1 MKVPLS
7 WLKEFVN
14 LEGLTAEEI
23 AKKLTL
29 AGSEISSIETTGGDI
44 PGVIIGK
51 VLSVH
56 KHPDAD
62 KLKIC
67 QVDVGDEKLSIV
79 CGAPNVKEGIYVP
92 VAMIGAKL
100 PNGLTIKKA
109 SIRSFESSGMLCSR
123 TELGYEELEGIYGI
137 WILDEDIVKAGLN
150 AEETI
155 GKPISL
161 IVGSVDYVF
170 NVEITANR
178 GDLVS
183 IIGFAR
189 ECSLVLEKRI
199 NVPQINAYDS
209 AGGNIDIVIDNPNGC
224 YKYTGRLI
232 KNITVAPS
240 PDWMQKRLKMC
251 GINPINNIVDVTNY
265 VMLEYG
271 QPLHAYDF
279 DKVKDGKI
287 IVRDAKN
294 GEKITLLDGR
304 EIELNEDVLVI
315 ADGEKPIGVAG
326 VMGGDD
332 TKIEENTKNILIES
346 AYFNHITVKKSSL
359 AINTK
364 TDASYR
370 FERDIDHTATLSAL
384 NRAVDLI
391 ATFDNECKISS
402 RAKEVNT
409 KQFETNK
416 IIFDCGLVQRYLGLN
431 MNRIEI
437 SSIFKRYD
445 FNTSALG
452 ENNLK
457 VEVPFYRHDLSI
469 AEDLVEE
476 IARVY
481 GYNNL
486 SSNIPHIKCNPIN
499 TDYEELSLIKHKMAS
514 YGLYETKQYSI
525 GNGEIFKLLGIEEEK
540 LIKVANPLTSEMDV
554 LRPTTLVSLLNNVA
568 YNQNHRHK
576 NGALFEVGN
585 IFYKDIKNGQDK
597 ENQFDKSDNF
607 DKFIEEKH
615 LSAVMFGL
623 YQEKLWNKDA
633 RNYDFFDMSGVLE
646 ELLIKDLKCSDYN
659 LIAKENQWFVPTI
672 SAEIAVYG
680 EKIGIIGKLHPK
692 ILEIFD
698 INTDVYFLDIDIRKT
713 LKLIKQR
720 GKKLQLKDIGKYPA
734 VFRDLALVC
743 DNNINFSKVV
753 KSINKFSDI
762 IQNVEV
768 VDRYVG
774 EQVAEGKQSIA
785 ISITYCDIN
794 KTLKEEDINS
804 VESALLEMLKN
815 RFSITLRT

>member
-14 LEGLTAEEI
+14 LDDFTAEEI
-23 AKKLTL
+23 AKELTL
-29 AGSEISSIETTGGDI
+29 AGSEISSIEKVGGDI
-44 PGVIIGK
+44 NGVIIGK
-51 VLSVH
+51 VLSVG

-62 KLKIC
+62 KLSVC
-67 QVDVGDEKLSIV
+67 EVDIGDETLSIV
-79 CGAPNVKEGIYVP
+79 CGAPNVREGIFVP
-92 VAMIGAKL
+92 VALIGAKL

-109 SIRSFESSGMLCSR
+109 SIRNVESNGMLCSR
-123 TELGYEELEGIYGI
+123 TELGYDEIEGIYGI
-137 WILDEDIVKAGLN
+137 WILDEEINKAGLN
-150 AEETI
+150 TEEII

-161 IVGSVDYVF
+161 IVGEGDYIF

-183 IIGFAR
+183 VIGFAR
-189 ECSLVLEKRI
+189 ECSIVLKKRVS
-199 NVPQINAYDS
+199 VPQVNIYDS
-209 AGGNIDIVIDNPNGC
+209 FGGNIDITIENPKSC

-232 KNITVAPS
+232 NNITIAPS
-240 PDWMQKRLKMC
+240 PDWIQQKLKKC
-251 GINPINNIVDVTNY
+251 GVNPINNIVDITNY

-279 DKVKDGKI
+279 DKLKGGKI

-294 GEKITLLDGR
+294 GEKIILLDGR
-304 EIELNEDVLVI
+304 EVELNEDVLII
-315 ADGEKPIGVAG
+315 ADEENPIGIAG
-326 VMGGDD
+326 VMGGDS
-332 TKIEENTKNILIES
+332 TKIEDSTKNILIES
-346 AYFNHITVKKSSL
+346 AYFDHIAVKKSSI
-359 AINTK
+359 ATNTK

-370 FERDIDHTATLSAL
+370 FERDIDHTATLQAL

-391 ATFDNECKISS
+391 VNLNSECKISS

-409 KQFETNK
+409 KQFEATK
-416 IIFDCGLVQRYLGLN
+416 IIFDCELVKRYLGLN
-431 MNRIEI
+431 MNIGEI

-445 FNTSALG
+445 FNVSALG
-452 ENNLK
+452 ENTLK

-481 GYNNL
+481 GYNNI

-499 TDYEELSLIKHKMAS
+499 TDYEEISLIKHKMAS
-514 YGLYETKQYSI
+514 YGLYETKQYSM
-525 GNGEIFKLLGIEEEK
+525 GDSSIFKRFGIDEEK
-540 LIKVANPLTSEMDV
+540 FIKVVNPLTSEMDV
-554 LRPTTLVSLLNNVA
+554 LRPTALASLLNNVI

-585 IFYKDIKNGQDK
+585 IFYKNG
-597 ENQFDKSDNF
+597 

-633 RNYDFFDMSGVLE
+633 RVYDFFDMSGVIE

-659 LIAKENQWFVPTI
+659 LVAKENNLFVPTI
-672 SAEIAVYG
+672 SAEVVIFG

-698 INTDVYFLDIDIRKT
+698 INTDVYYLDIDIRKT
-713 LKLIKQR
+713 LKLVKER
-720 GKKLQLKDIGKYPA
+720 AKKLKLKDIGKYPA

-743 DNNINFSKVV
+743 DNNIEFSKVI
-753 KSINKFSDI
+753 KAINKFSDI

-774 EQVAEGKQSIA
+774 EQVEEGKQSIA
-785 ISITYCDIN
+785 ISITYYDIN
-794 KTLKEEDINS
+794 KTLKEDEINS
-804 VESALLEMLKN
+804 VESSLLEMLKN
-815 RFSITLRT
+815 RFSINLRG

>member
-14 LEGLTAEEI
+14 LDDFTAEEI
-23 AKKLTL
+23 AKELTL
-29 AGSEISSIETTGGDI
+29 AGSEISSIEKVGGDI
-44 PGVIIGK
+44 NGVIIGK
-51 VLSVH
+51 VLSVG

-62 KLKIC
+62 KLSVC
-67 QVDVGDEKLSIV
+67 EVDIGDETLSIV
-79 CGAPNVKEGIYVP
+79 CGAPNVREGIFVP
-92 VAMIGAKL
+92 VALIGAKL

-109 SIRSFESSGMLCSR
+109 SIRNVESNGMLCSR
-123 TELGYEELEGIYGI
+123 TELGYDEIEGIYGI
-137 WILDEDIVKAGLN
+137 WILDEEINKAGLN
-150 AEETI
+150 TEEII

-161 IVGSVDYVF
+161 IVGEGDYIF

-183 IIGFAR
+183 VIGFAR
-189 ECSLVLEKRI
+189 ECSIVLKKRVS
-199 NVPQINAYDS
+199 VPQVNVYDS
-209 AGGNIDIVIDNPNGC
+209 FGGNIDITIENPKSC

-232 KNITVAPS
+232 NNITITPS
-240 PDWMQKRLKMC
+240 PDWIQQKLKKC
-251 GINPINNIVDVTNY
+251 GVNPINNIVDITNY

-279 DKVKDGKI
+279 DKLKGGKI

-294 GEKITLLDGR
+294 GEKIILLDGR
-304 EIELNEDVLVI
+304 EVELNEEVLII
-315 ADGEKPIGVAG
+315 ADEENPIGIAG
-326 VMGGDD
+326 VMGGDS
-332 TKIEENTKNILIES
+332 TKIEDSTKNILIES
-346 AYFNHITVKKSSL
+346 AYFDHIAVKKSSI
-359 AINTK
+359 ATNTK

-370 FERDIDHTATLSAL
+370 FERDIDHTTTLQAL
-384 NRAVDLI
+384 NRVVDLI
-391 ATFDNECKISS
+391 VNLNNECKISS

-409 KQFETNK
+409 KQFEATK
-416 IIFDCGLVQRYLGLN
+416 IIFDCELVKRYLGLN
-431 MNRIEI
+431 MNIGEI

-445 FNTSALG
+445 FNVSALG
-452 ENNLK
+452 ENTLK

-481 GYNNL
+481 GYNNI

-499 TDYEELSLIKHKMAS
+499 TDYEEISLIKHKMAS
-514 YGLYETKQYSI
+514 YGLYETKQYSM
-525 GNGEIFKLLGIEEEK
+525 GDSSIFKRFGIDEEK
-540 LIKVANPLTSEMDV
+540 FIKVVNPLTSEMDV
-554 LRPTTLVSLLNNVA
+554 LRPTALASLLNNVI

-585 IFYKDIKNGQDK
+585 IFYKNG
-597 ENQFDKSDNF
+597 

-633 RNYDFFDMSGVLE
+633 RVYDFFDMSGVIE

-659 LIAKENQWFVPTI
+659 LAAKENNLFVPTI
-672 SAEIAVYG
+672 SAEVVIFG

-698 INTDVYFLDIDIRKT
+698 INTDVYYLDIDIRKT
-713 LKLIKQR
+713 LKLVKER
-720 GKKLQLKDIGKYPA
+720 AKKLKLKDIGKYPA

-743 DNNINFSKVV
+743 DNNIEFSKVI
-753 KSINKFSDI
+753 KAINKFSDI

-774 EQVAEGKQSIA
+774 EQVEEGKQSIA
-785 ISITYCDIN
+785 ISITYYDIN
-794 KTLKEEDINS
+794 KTLKEDEINS
-804 VESALLEMLKN
+804 VESSLLEMLKN
-815 RFSITLRT
+815 RFSINLRG

>member
-14 LEGLTAEEI
+14 LDDLTAEEI
-23 AKKLTL
+23 AKQLTL
-29 AGSEISSIETTGGDI
+29 AGSEVSSIETTGGDI

-51 VLSVH
+51 IASVH

-62 KLKIC
+62 KLSVCK
-67 QVDVGDEKLSIV
+67 VDIGDDVLSIV
-79 CGAPNVKEGIYVP
+79 CGAPNVREGAFVP

-109 SIRSFESSGMLCSR
+109 SIRSFESNGMLCSR
-123 TELGYEELEGIYGI
+123 TELGYDEIEGIYGI
-137 WILDEDIVKAGLN
+137 WILDEEINKAGLN
-150 AEETI
+150 TEEII

-161 IVGSVDYVF
+161 IVGTVDYVF
-170 NVEITANR
+170 NIEITANR

-189 ECSLVLEKRI
+189 ECSLVLERRVT
-199 NVPQINAYDS
+199 VPQVNTYDS
-209 AGGNIDIVIDNPNGC
+209 IGGNIDITVENQEGC

-232 KNITVAPS
+232 NNITVAPS
-240 PDWMQKRLKMC
+240 PDWMQKRLKKC
-251 GINPINNIVDVTNY
+251 GINPINNIVDITNY
-265 VMLEYG
+265 VMIEYG

-279 DKVKDGKI
+279 DKVKGGKI

-294 GEKITLLDGR
+294 GEKLTLLDGR
-304 EIELNEDVLVI
+304 EIELNEDVLII
-315 ADGEKPIGVAG
+315 ADEEKPIGIAG
-326 VMGGDD
+326 VMGGDE
-332 TKIEENTKNILIES
+332 TKIEETTKNILIES
-346 AYFNHITVKKSSL
+346 AYFDHIAVKKSSL
-359 AINTK
+359 ATNTK

-370 FERDIDHTATLSAL
+370 FERDIDYNSTLSAL

-391 ATFDNECKISS
+391 VTFDNECKISS

-409 KQFETNK
+409 KHFENSK
-416 IIFDCGLVQRYLGLN
+416 IVFDCSLVKRYLGLD
-431 MNRIEI
+431 MNIGEM
-437 SSIFKRYD
+437 SSIFKRYG
-445 FNTSALG
+445 FNASALG

-481 GYNNL
+481 GYNNI

-499 TDYEELSLIKHKMAS
+499 TDYEELSLIKHKIAS
-514 YGLYETKQYSI
+514 YGLYETKQYSM
-525 GNGEIFKLLGIEEEK
+525 GDSAIFMKLGIEEEK
-540 LIKVANPLTSEMDV
+540 LIKVVNPLTSEMDV
-554 LRPTTLVSLLNNVA
+554 LRPTALASLLNSVI

-576 NGALFEVGN
+576 NGALFEIGN
-585 IFYKDIKNGQDK
+585 IFYKDG
-597 ENQFDKSDNF
+597 

-633 RNYDFFDMSGVLE
+633 RVYDFFDMSGVVE

-659 LIAKENQWFVPTI
+659 LIAKENKWFVPTI
-672 SAEIAVYG
+672 SAEIIIFG
-680 EKIGIIGKLHPK
+680 EKIGIIGKVHPK

-698 INTDVYFLDIDIRKT
+698 INTDIYYLDIDIRKT
-713 LKLIKQR
+713 LKLIKER
-720 GKKLQLKDIGKYPA
+720 AKKLKLKDIGKYPA

-743 DNNINFSKVV
+743 DNNIEFSKVI
-753 KSINKFSDI
+753 KAINKFNDI

-774 EQVAEGKQSIA
+774 EQVEEGKQSIA
-785 ISITYCDIN
+785 ISITYYDIN
-794 KTLKEEDINS
+794 KTLKEEEINS

-815 RFSITLRT
+815 KFSINLRV

>member
-14 LEGLTAEEI
+14 LEDLTAEEI
-23 AKKLTL
+23 AKNLTL
-29 AGSEISSIETTGGDI
+29 AGSEISSIEKVGGDI
-44 PGVIIGK
+44 NGVIIGK
-51 VLSVH
+51 VLSVS

-62 KLKIC
+62 KLSVCEVNI
-67 QVDVGDEKLSIV
+67 GDETLSIV
-79 CGAPNVKEGIYVP
+79 CGAPNVREGIFVP

-109 SIRSFESSGMLCSR
+109 AIRNVESCGMLCSR
-123 TELGYEELEGIYGI
+123 TELGYDEIEGIYGI
-137 WILDEDIVKAGLN
+137 WILDEEINKAGLN
-150 AEETI
+150 GEEII
-155 GKPISL
+155 GKPLSS
-161 IVGSVDYVF
+161 IVGSGDYIF

-183 IIGFAR
+183 VIGFAR
-189 ECSLVLEKRI
+189 ECSLVLKKRVC
-199 NVPQINAYDS
+199 VPQSNTYDS
-209 AGGNIDIVIDNPNGC
+209 AGGNIDITIENTKSC

-240 PDWMQKRLKMC
+240 PEWIQKKLKKC
-251 GINPINNIVDVTNY
+251 GVNPINNIVDITNY

-279 DKVKDGKI
+279 DKLKGGKI
-287 IVRDAKN
+287 IVRNAKN
-294 GEKITLLDGR
+294 GEKIILLDGR
-304 EIELNEDVLVI
+304 EVELNEEVLII
-315 ADGEKPIGVAG
+315 ADEENPIGIAG
-326 VMGGDD
+326 VMGGDS
-332 TKIEENTKNILIES
+332 TKIEDTTKNILIES
-346 AYFNHITVKKSSL
+346 AYFDHIAVKKSSL
-359 AINTK
+359 ATNTK

-370 FERDIDHTATLSAL
+370 FERDIDHTATLPAL

-391 ATFDNECKISS
+391 VSLDSECKIAS
-402 RAKEVNT
+402 RAKEVNA

-416 IIFDCGLVQRYLGLN
+416 IIFDCELVKKYLGLD
-431 MNRIEI
+431 MNKSEI

-445 FNTSALG
+445 FNVSALG

-457 VEVPFYRHDLSI
+457 VEIPFYRHDLSI

-481 GYNNL
+481 GYNNI

-499 TDYEELSLIKHKMAS
+499 TDYEEISFIKHRMAS
-514 YGLYETKQYSI
+514 YGLYETKQYSM
-525 GNGEIFKLLGIEEEK
+525 GDSSIFKRLGIDEEK
-540 LIKVANPLTSEMDV
+540 FIKVVNPLTSEMDV
-554 LRPTTLVSLLNNVA
+554 LRPTALASLLNCVI

-585 IFYKDIKNGQDK
+585 IFYKSG
-597 ENQFDKSDNF
+597 

-633 RNYDFFDMSGVLE
+633 RVYDFFDMSGVIE

-659 LIAKENQWFVPTI
+659 LVAKENNLFVPTI
-672 SAEIAVYG
+672 SAEVVIFG

-698 INTDVYFLDIDIRKT
+698 INTDVYYLDIDIKKT
-713 LKLIKQR
+713 LKLIKER
-720 GKKLQLKDIGKYPA
+720 AKKLKLKDIGKYPA

-743 DNNINFSKVV
+743 DNNIEFSKVI
-753 KSINKFSDI
+753 KAINKFNDI

-774 EQVAEGKQSIA
+774 EQVEEGKQSIA
-785 ISITYCDIN
+785 ISITYYDIN
-794 KTLKEEDINS
+794 KTLKEEEINS
-804 VESALLEMLKN
+804 VESALLEMLKT
-815 RFSITLRT
+815 RFSINLRV

>member
-14 LEGLTAEEI
+14 LDDFTAEEI
-23 AKKLTL
+23 AKELTL
-29 AGSEISSIETTGGDI
+29 AGSEISSIEKVGGDI
-44 PGVIIGK
+44 NGVIIGK
-51 VLSVH
+51 VLSVG

-62 KLKIC
+62 KLSVC
-67 QVDVGDEKLSIV
+67 EVDIGDETLSIV
-79 CGAPNVKEGIYVP
+79 CGAPNVREGIFVP

-109 SIRSFESSGMLCSR
+109 SIRNVESNGMLCSR
-123 TELGYEELEGIYGI
+123 TELGYDEIEGIYGI
-137 WILDEDIVKAGLN
+137 WILDEEINKAGLN
-150 AEETI
+150 TEEII

-161 IVGSVDYVF
+161 IVGEGDYIF

-183 IIGFAR
+183 VIGFAR
-189 ECSLVLEKRI
+189 ECSIVLKKRVS
-199 NVPQINAYDS
+199 VPQVNIYDS
-209 AGGNIDIVIDNPNGC
+209 FGGNIDITIENPKSC

-232 KNITVAPS
+232 NNITIAPS
-240 PDWMQKRLKMC
+240 PDWIQQKLKKC
-251 GINPINNIVDVTNY
+251 GVNPINNIVDITNY

-279 DKVKDGKI
+279 DKLKGGKI

-294 GEKITLLDGR
+294 GEKIILLDGR
-304 EIELNEDVLVI
+304 EVELNEEVLII
-315 ADGEKPIGVAG
+315 ADEENPIGIAG
-326 VMGGDD
+326 VMGGDS
-332 TKIEENTKNILIES
+332 TKIEDSTKNILIES
-346 AYFNHITVKKSSL
+346 AYFDHIAVKKSSI
-359 AINTK
+359 ATNTK

-370 FERDIDHTATLSAL
+370 FERDIDHTATLQAL

-391 ATFDNECKISS
+391 VNLNSECKISS

-409 KQFETNK
+409 KQFEATK
-416 IIFDCGLVQRYLGLN
+416 IIFDCELVKRYLGLN
-431 MNRIEI
+431 MNIGEI

-445 FNTSALG
+445 FNVSALG
-452 ENNLK
+452 ENTLK

-481 GYNNL
+481 GYNNI

-499 TDYEELSLIKHKMAS
+499 TDYEEISLIKHKMAS
-514 YGLYETKQYSI
+514 YGLYETKQYSM
-525 GNGEIFKLLGIEEEK
+525 GDSSIFKRFGIDEEK
-540 LIKVANPLTSEMDV
+540 FIKVVNPLTSEMDV
-554 LRPTTLVSLLNNVA
+554 LRPTALASLLNNVI

-585 IFYKDIKNGQDK
+585 IFYKNG
-597 ENQFDKSDNF
+597 

-633 RNYDFFDMSGVLE
+633 RVYDFFDMSGVIE

-659 LIAKENQWFVPTI
+659 LVAKENNLFVPTI
-672 SAEIAVYG
+672 SAEVVIFG

-698 INTDVYFLDIDIRKT
+698 INTDVYYLDIDIRKT
-713 LKLIKQR
+713 LKLVKER
-720 GKKLQLKDIGKYPA
+720 AKKLKLKDIGKYPA

-743 DNNINFSKVV
+743 DNNIEFSKVI
-753 KSINKFSDI
+753 KAINKFSDI

-774 EQVAEGKQSIA
+774 EQVEEGKQSIA
-785 ISITYCDIN
+785 ISITYYDIN
-794 KTLKEEDINS
+794 KTLKEDEINS
-804 VESALLEMLKN
+804 VESSLLEMLKN
-815 RFSITLRT
+815 RFSINLRG

>member
-14 LEGLTAEEI
+14 LDDFTAEEI
-23 AKKLTL
+23 AKELTL
-29 AGSEISSIETTGGDI
+29 AGSEISSIEKVGGDI
-44 PGVIIGK
+44 NGVIIGK
-51 VLSVH
+51 VLSVR

-62 KLKIC
+62 KLSVC
-67 QVDVGDEKLSIV
+67 EVDIGYETLSIV
-79 CGAPNVKEGIYVP
+79 CGAPNVREGIFVP
-92 VAMIGAKL
+92 VALIGAKL

-109 SIRSFESSGMLCSR
+109 SIRNVESNGMLCSR
-123 TELGYEELEGIYGI
+123 TELGYDEIEGIYGI
-137 WILDEDIVKAGLN
+137 WILDEEINKAELN
-150 AEETI
+150 TEEII

-161 IVGSVDYVF
+161 IVGEGDYIF

-183 IIGFAR
+183 VIGFAR
-189 ECSLVLEKRI
+189 ECSIVLKKRVS
-199 NVPQINAYDS
+199 VPQVNTYDLF
-209 AGGNIDIVIDNPNGC
+209 GGNIDITIENPKSC

-232 KNITVAPS
+232 NNITIAPS
-240 PDWMQKRLKMC
+240 PDWIQQKLKKC
-251 GINPINNIVDVTNY
+251 GVNPINNIVDITNY

-279 DKVKDGKI
+279 DKLKGGKI

-294 GEKITLLDGR
+294 GEKIILLDGR
-304 EIELNEDVLVI
+304 EVELNEDVLII
-315 ADGEKPIGVAG
+315 ADEENPIGIAG
-326 VMGGDD
+326 VMGGDS
-332 TKIEENTKNILIES
+332 TKIEDTTKNILIES
-346 AYFNHITVKKSSL
+346 AYFDHIAVKKSSI
-359 AINTK
+359 ATNTK

-370 FERDIDHTATLSAL
+370 FERDIDHTTTLQAL

-391 ATFDNECKISS
+391 VNLNNECKISS

-409 KQFETNK
+409 KQFEITK
-416 IIFDCGLVQRYLGLN
+416 IIFNCELVKKYLGLD
-431 MNRIEI
+431 MNRSEV

-445 FNTSALG
+445 FNVLAIG

-481 GYNNL
+481 GYNNIP
-486 SSNIPHIKCNPIN
+486 SNIPHIKCNPIN
-499 TDYEELSLIKHKMAS
+499 TDYEDISLIKHKMAS
-514 YGLYETKQYSI
+514 YGLYETKQYSM
-525 GNGEIFKLLGIEEEK
+525 GDSAIFMKLGIEEEK
-540 LIKVANPLTSEMDV
+540 LIKVVNPLTSEMDV
-554 LRPTTLVSLLNNVA
+554 LRPTALASLLNSVI

-576 NGALFEVGN
+576 NGALFEIGN
-585 IFYKDIKNGQDK
+585 IFYKDG
-597 ENQFDKSDNF
+597 

-633 RNYDFFDMSGVLE
+633 RVYDFFDMSGVIE

-659 LIAKENQWFVPTI
+659 LAVKENNLFVPTI
-672 SAEIAVYG
+672 SAEVVIFG

-698 INTDVYFLDIDIRKT
+698 INTDVYYLDIDIRKT
-713 LKLIKQR
+713 LKLVKER
-720 GKKLQLKDIGKYPA
+720 AKKLKLKDIGKYPA

-743 DNNINFSKVV
+743 DNNIEFSKVI
-753 KSINKFSDI
+753 KAINKFNDI

-774 EQVAEGKQSIA
+774 EQVEEGKQSIA
-785 ISITYCDIN
+785 ISITYYDIN
-794 KTLKEEDINS
+794 KTLKEEEINS

-815 RFSITLRT
+815 KFSINLRV